1 MLDITG
7 DKRNVIDDG
16 KYCQLNVIMIDAAHC
31 SLLMDIHSFVP
42 VYTWGT
48 DQSSLE
54 LSDQGWTLRVGSLSV
69 LVVPE
74 GRLEVSWI

>member
-1 MLDITG
+1 MPDITG

-16 KYCQLNVIMIDAAHC
+16 KYCQLNGIKIDAAHC
-31 SLLMDIHSFVP
+31 SLSMDIHSFVP

-54 LSDQGWTLRVGSLSV
+54 LSDLGWTLKVGSLLI
-69 LVVPE
+69 LVDPE
-74 GRLEVSWI
+74 GRLELS